1 MHTGIIS
8 FADRIAYNIKS
19 NDIKDI
25 ILNDLFNL
33 YKIRIIQKNYHKL
46 DDNNIQFIKR
56 LPYLIC
62 LRTNGN
68 PYYLY
73 LTTYN
78 DIPIIYFIDKKVHP
92 NYEKPRIILARG
104 LFDKSLFKNTLFDG
118 EMIKNNDGKW
128 VFVINDIICYEGKY
142 LDNKIFL
149 DRLKLIYHI
158 LNDKYTPD
166 PICDVCSYK
175 IKKFFYPSKE
185 TINNLIDLS
194 KNLNYTCRGI
204 YFWSYNFKHKPIL
217 YNFDE
222 NIIINV
228 FRKSKDTTEF
238 ISNKTDIKQ
247 SEVKIIDLSPSP
259 PPIKEVINND
269 NMKILWI
276 TKTDDPDVYN
286 LYDNEFVVKS
296 EKIGIAFIANLQMS
310 KLMRLAFKEKSTL
323 YSLKFKCIFNSNF
336 GKYQPIEMVG

>member
-19 NDIKDI
+19 NDIKNI
-25 ILNDLFNL
+25 ILNDLYNL

-46 DDNNIQFIKR
+46 DDNNINFIKK

-104 LFDKSLFKNTLFDG
+104 LFDKSLFKNTLLDG
-118 EMIKNNDGKW
+118 EMVKDNDGKW
-128 VFVINDIICYEGKY
+128 IFIINDIICYEGKY
-142 LDNKIFL
+142 LDDKIFL
-149 DRLKLIYHI
+149 DRLKIIYHL
-158 LNDKYTPD
+158 LNEKYTPD
-166 PICDVCSYK
+166 PICDVCIYK
-175 IKKFFYPSKE
+175 IKKYYYPSKE

-194 KNLNYTCRGI
+194 KQLNYTCRGI

-217 YNFDE
+217 YNFNED
-222 NIIINV
+222 IIINV

-238 ISNKTDIKQ
+238 LITNKIEEIPIINEIKN
-247 SEVKIIDLSPSP
+247 EII
-259 PPIKEVINND
+259 IKELND
-269 NMKILWI
+269 NEKILWI

-296 EKIGIAFIANLQMS
+296 EKIGIAFVPNLQMS
-310 KLMRLAFKEKSTL
+310 KLMRLAFKEKNTL
-323 YSLKFKCIFNSNF
+323 YSIKFKCKYNNNFN
-336 GKYQPIEMVG
+336 KYEPIEMI